1 MSLPGLAE
9 ALQAQARAK
18 EPITY
23 GSLARVLQIPG
34 PGAIAKLTTALE
46 ALMAEDAAANLPFRA
61 ALCQARL
68 GNGQPAPGFFD
79 AAARLG
85 RFDGTNPAA
94 FVAAERASLFKAA
107 ATA

>member
-9 ALQAQARAK
+9 ALAAQARAGRT
-18 EPITY
+18 ISY
-23 GSLARVLQIPG
+23 GDLARQLAIPG
-34 PGAIAKLTTALE
+34 PGAIAKLTAALE
-46 ALMAEDAAANLPFRA
+46 ALMAEDAAANQPLRA
-61 ALCQARL
+61 ALCHSRL

-79 AAARLG
+79 MARHLG
-85 RFDGTNPAA
+85 RFDGTDPAG

>member
-1 MSLPGLAE
+1 VSLPGLSE
-9 ALQAQARAK
+9 ALATQARAGVT
-18 EPITY
+18 ISY
-23 GSLARVLQIPG
+23 GDLARQLAIPG

-46 ALMAEDAAANLPFRA
+46 VLMAEDAAAARPLRA
-61 ALCQARL
+61 ALCHARL

-79 AAARLG
+79 AARHFG
-85 RFDGTNPAA
+85 RFDGVDPAG